1 MGQTAREEIL
11 GKLRAAPR
19 KDLSARPAVPSLN
32 ELSLNAEQLIEKFTE
47 NVIEQTGVVHRVK
60 DRDEAIRKLT
70 EIAESEHLARVMVS
84 TDDVVAPME
93 LSVWG
98 KSQKIDVFSSKDFD
112 NRNDFKHAVFEEV
125 DAGITGVDFAVAESG
140 TLCLVHDKDQPRLV
154 SLAPIMHI
162 AILPVDR
169 LYPVYESVVDD
180 LFGGDKSIPNH
191 VTFITG
197 PSMTGD
203 IQGVP
208 FKGMHGP
215 KRLIVIMIG

>member
-1 MGQTAREEIL
+1 MGQTARDEIL

-19 KDLSARPAVPSLN
+19 KELPARPAVPPLN
-32 ELSLNAEQLIEKFTE
+32 ELSLNPEQLIEKFTD

-60 DRDEAIRKLT
+60 DLDEAIRKLT
-70 EIAESEHLARVMVS
+70 EIAESEHLAKVMVS
-84 TDDVVAPME
+84 TDDVVAPMD
-93 LSVWG
+93 LSAWG
-98 KSQKIDVFSSKDFD
+98 KSHKVEVFSSKDFED
-112 NRNDFKHAVFEEV
+112 RNDFKHAVFEEV
-125 DAGITGVDFAVAESG
+125 DAGITGADFAVAESG

-180 LFGGDKSIPNH
+180 LFGGKKSIPNH

-215 KRLIVIMIG
+215 KRLIVILIG

>member
-1 MGQTAREEIL
+1 MGQTAREEII
-11 GKLRAAPR
+11 GKLRSAPKR
-19 KDLSARPAVPSLN
+19 EAPLRQTVPPLK
-32 ELSLNAEQLIEKFTE
+32 ELSLTQEQLIEKFTE
-47 NVIEQTGVVHRVK
+47 NVLEQTGVVHRVK
-60 DRDEAIRKLT
+60 DRDEAIRTLT
-70 EIAESEHLARVMVS
+70 EIAESEHLKKVVVS
-84 TDDVVAPME
+84 TDDAIAPME

-98 KSQKIDVFSSKDFD
+98 EDHNVEVFSSEDFD
-112 NRNDFKHAVFEEV
+112 NREDFKHAVFEEA

-140 TLCLVHDKDQPRLV
+140 TLCLVHDKNQPRLV

-169 LYPVYESVVDD
+169 LYPVYESVIDELYSHKED
-180 LFGGDKSIPNH
+180 IPDH

-215 KRLIVIMIG
+215 KRLIVILIG

>member
-19 KDLSARPAVPSLN
+19 KEVPDRPAVPPLN
-32 ELSLNAEQLIEKFTE
+32 ELSLNAEQLIEKFTG

-60 DRDEAIRKLT
+60 DCDEAIRKLT
-70 EIAESEHLARVMVS
+70 EIAEVERLAKVMVS

-93 LSVWG
+93 LSAWG
-98 KSQKIDVFSSKDFD
+98 KSHEVEVFSSEDFEH
-112 NRNDFKHAVFEEV
+112 RKDFKHAVFEEV
-125 DAGITGVDFAVAESG
+125 DAGITGVGFAVVESG

-180 LFGGDKSIPNH
+180 LFGGKKSIPNH
-191 VTFITG
+191 ITFITG

-215 KRLIVIMIG
+215 KRLIVILIG